1 MSLSDLGRT
10 LVICRP
16 DQLWEAGIV
25 VSCLPGPQ
33 FTPLLILEPPPIDE
47 LTHRQLERDIH
58 DAMKRSM
65 AQVTGYEY
73 RSALQA
79 VDQAD
84 EESIDRNIQTHWS
97 LQRQLTKPRSWLK
110 HNMRLDDVLRKASF
124 DRAVFLF
131 APTEGDLKLYPPI
144 FDLPTDGTHP
154 GASQEMRDAVQSA
167 LLVPP
172 DLPRVTLLNERSVRG
187 EYSQVAGVVRVYRE
201 LSDLT
206 MIAWQTLQSDRPF
219 PEAVV
224 VEKPDSSSFLTKLA
238 VALNQER
245 PLILRQTGVPEAP
258 SPLRYGSSVEN
269 GEVVLVEDNGEA
281 VGVLAALYAR
291 HRKAEFFVLPA
302 PNLNLV
308 QEAIDAFN
316 EHQEAESRLRLLL
329 RQTNILSGLADLSES
344 ERVRLK
350 RILPSDILQEGGVQH
365 SSSDGPPNTAQ
376 RGNAQ
381 EADSRGLSDL
391 LRRYLLS
398 DWQSEAIGRI
408 QSAVTSHIPAD
419 TLVQVADRP
428 VTVFTRGTPYNFVR
442 TGSCDWMNK
451 PIGHI
456 SADSSLLLLTEIC
469 RDESDRPPA
478 SFSVIFDPGF
488 FATSE
493 TDDVRESL
501 NLHFSHPIVLSRNTA
516 SAHTLGAIQK
526 LPLDMI
532 FFNTHGTDKGIVFGD
547 FTLDN
552 ERLVQWVLFESQP
565 IVFNNSCLSWIG
577 VGREFIRVGA
587 RGYVG
592 SLWSVNAR
600 SAATF
605 GATAMSRIAQ
615 GTPVSAAIKN
625 TGVDTHTESA
635 YVFVGTASASLDTM
649 RNAEKGQKGYC
660 LAAALYLLKLLME
673 DSRDTNFSMFKAGW
687 EAVLYSEVLFFLKRL
702 ETISHEPGEYLPLRL
717 RQLQA
722 MVYTHGS
729 IGQAEDDEEQ
739 LFQEALRDAEQGSLD
754 QATRAGLIS
763 ELYRL
768 RSSLKAARGH
778 VIAAAE
784 ALRLSESHLGSDSE
798 SEAGRHLDA
807 MRLHRSLGNWHEA
820 QAEALKAKELL
831 EKGGDR
837 EILLAI
843 IGELGQIAKR
853 LSQIDDAIR
862 YTHEGYSLAVEL
874 GSTREQAAFKSD
886 EAQLSLGQ
894 GNVDQA
900 ERAARLSGELSR
912 SIRDQRS
919 DLSAHGLLTRCMM
932 KKGDLVGAEAYAQA
946 GIERARALE
955 ERFEEASF
963 AVDLGDVAALR
974 KEHEA
979 ALDHYVKASSLSIE
993 AGHHEALPS
1002 ICKNMLDVVIESADW
1017 SLITRCVF
1025 QIVVYGVGLSD
1036 PTQTRI
1042 LGQILLRLKDI
1053 IAIGKAHE
1061 IHDGVYEV
1069 YAFSAAVVLA
1079 KKNDVSD
1086 MVKLFQQALLMM
1098 LYWIEGARDEAG
1110 RTAAVLDRSTAG
1122 VFGFSDITR
1131 NPPPV
1136 IPRYRRLLRKLSA
1149 RWRSVKS
1156 QLSRS

>member
-1 MSLSDLGRT
+1 MALSDLGRT

-25 VSCLPGPQ
+25 VSCLPGAQ
-33 FTPLLILEPPPIDE
+33 FTPLLILEPPPINE
-47 LTHRQLERDIH
+47 LTHRQLERDLLA
-58 DAMKRSM
+58 AMKRSM

-79 VDQAD
+79 IDQAD
-84 EESIDRNIQTHWS
+84 EESIDRNIQSHWS

-110 HNMRLDDVLRKASF
+110 HNMRLEDLLRKGSF

-131 APTEGDLKLYPPI
+131 APTEDDLKLYPPI

-154 GASQEMRDAVQSA
+154 GASQELRDAVQRA

-172 DLPRVTLLNERSVRG
+172 DLPRVTFLDERSVRG
-187 EYSQVAGVVRVYRE
+187 EYSQVAGAVRVYRE

-206 MIAWQTLQSDRPF
+206 MLAWQTLQSDRPF
-219 PEAVV
+219 PEAVI
-224 VEKPDSSSFLTKLA
+224 VEKPDSASFLTRLA
-238 VALNQER
+238 LALDEER
-245 PLILRQTGVPEAP
+245 PLMLRHNGVPEALSP
-258 SPLRYGSSVEN
+258 SRHGSSVEN

-291 HRKAEFFVLPA
+291 HRKAAFFVLPA

-308 QEAIDAFN
+308 QETIDAFN
-316 EHQEAESRLRLLL
+316 EDQEAEARLRLLV
-329 RQTNILSGLADLSES
+329 RQTNVLSGLADLSES

-350 RILPSDILQEGGVQH
+350 RILPSHCLQDGSFQP
-365 SSSDGPPNTAQ
+365 SSSDGPPDVAQ
-376 RGNAQ
+376 RRNAQ
-381 EADSRGLSDL
+381 EPDSRGLSDL

-408 QSAVTSHIPAD
+408 QRAVTSHIPAD

-442 TGSCDWMNK
+442 TTFCDWTTK

-456 SADSSLLLLTEIC
+456 SADSSLVLLSEIC

-478 SFSVIFDPGF
+478 SFSLIFDPGF

-501 NLHFSHPIVLSRNTA
+501 NLHFSHPIVLGRNAA
-516 SAHTLGAIQK
+516 SAHTLGSIQS

-565 IVFNNSCLSWIG
+565 IVFNNSCLSWTG

-592 SLWSVNAR
+592 TLWSVNAR
-600 SAATF
+600 SAADF
-605 GATAMSRIAQ
+605 GAAAMSRIAQ

-625 TGVDTHTESA
+625 SGVDTHTESA
-635 YVFVGTASASLDTM
+635 YIFVGTASASLDTA
-649 RNAEKGQKGYC
+649 RSAEKGQKAYC
-660 LAAALYLLKLLME
+660 LAAVLYLLKLLME
-673 DSRDTNFSMFKAGW
+673 DSRDTTSSMFKAGW
-687 EAVLYSEVLFFLKRL
+687 EALLYSEVLFFVKRL
-702 ETISHEPGEYLPLRL
+702 ETISHEPGEYLPLRI

-729 IGQAEDDEEQ
+729 IGQTEDDEEQ

-754 QATRAGLIS
+754 QAMRTGVIS

-778 VIAAAE
+778 VTAAAE
-784 ALRLSESHLGSDSE
+784 ALRQSESHVGSDSE
-798 SEAGRHLDA
+798 PEAGRHLDA

-831 EKGGDR
+831 EKHGNR
-837 EILLAI
+837 EILLAT

-853 LSQIDDAIR
+853 LSQMDDAIR
-862 YTHEGYSLAVEL
+862 YTREGYSLAVEL
-874 GSTREQAAFKSD
+874 GSTRERAAFKAD

-894 GNVDQA
+894 GNIDQA
-900 ERAARLSGELSR
+900 EKGARISGELSR

-919 DLSAHGLLTRCMM
+919 DLRAHGLLTQCMI
-932 KKGDLVGAEAYAQA
+932 KKGDLAGAEAYAEA

-955 ERFEEASF
+955 ERFEEAGF
-963 AVDLGDVAALR
+963 GVDLADVAALR
-974 KEHEA
+974 KRYETALDQYAEA
-979 ALDHYVKASSLSIE
+979 ASLCIE
-993 AGHHEALPS
+993 AGHLETVPS
-1002 ICKNMLDVVIESADW
+1002 ICKKMLDVVIESADW
-1017 SLITRCVF
+1017 SLITRCVS

-1053 IAIGKAHE
+1053 IKIGKAHE
-1061 IHDGVYEV
+1061 IHDGLYKV

-1079 KKNDVSD
+1079 KKSDVSD

-1098 LYWIEGARDEAG
+1098 LYWVEGAREEAE
-1110 RTAAVLDRSTAG
+1110 RTSALLDQSTAG
-1122 VFGFSDITR
+1122 VFRFSDMTR

-1136 IPRYRRLLRKLSA
+1136 IPRFRRLLRKLSA
-1149 RWRSVKS
+1149 RWRSVKVN
-1156 QLSRS
+1156 